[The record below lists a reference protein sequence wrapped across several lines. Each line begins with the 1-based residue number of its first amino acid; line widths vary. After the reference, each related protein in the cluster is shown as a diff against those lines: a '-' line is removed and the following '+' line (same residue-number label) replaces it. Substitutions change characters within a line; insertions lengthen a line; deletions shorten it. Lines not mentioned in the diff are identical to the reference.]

1 MVVVNTRFWLS
12 YVCLLLQPRNNRVC
26 LLVNLGLAFWRAWN
40 LLDKV
45 LGVSEIDGT
54 YKLLKNTFVER
65 TFELSARHIF
75 LCR

>member
-1 MVVVNTRFWLS
+1 MAVVNIRFWLS
-12 YVCLLLQPRNNRVC
+12 YVGLLLQTRHHLVC
-26 LLVNLGLAFWRAWN
+26 LLGQLGLAFWRAWN

-45 LGVSEIDGT
+45 LEVSEIDGT

>member
-1 MVVVNTRFWLS
+1 
-12 YVCLLLQPRNNRVC
+12 
-26 LLVNLGLAFWRAWN
+26 VNLGLAFWRAWN

-45 LGVSEIDGT
+45 LEVSEIDGT